1 MTIHSTPN
9 RLRVNGLAL
18 TKGGESP
25 DAQRQ
30 LVHNNQ
36 AMTNPP
42 ERPYRRL
49 TLSVNNKMFAG
60 VCGGIAEYFGVDPTL
75 VRLAAVVLALLGGS
89 GLFIYGVAWIIMPK
103 P

>member
-1 MTIHSTPN
+1 
-9 RLRVNGLAL
+9 
-18 TKGGESP
+18 
-25 DAQRQ
+25 
-30 LVHNNQ
+30 
-36 AMTNPP
+36 MTNSP

-49 TLSVNNKMFAG
+49 TLSVTNKKVAG

-89 GLFIYGVAWIIMPK
+89 GLFIYLVAWIIMPK